1 MNYILI
7 DTSYLIFYRFYALIQ
22 WWKFANSDVELGN
35 PEDNKDFCDKFQKSM
50 ADSVKTIR
58 KLLKLHDTKRVKHEI
73 ISFAAY
79 DCPRLNIWRHELYSE
94 YKGTREKDDK
104 FMIGKFFK
112 MVYRE
117 NLMEQAGCS
126 HIIEE
131 DGLEADDIVAIMKK
145 YLRNREP
152 DCQIYIITN
161 DMDYLQL
168 WDSRCDIVNL
178 RGLRLIDKPN
188 SYPEAD
194 KNLFIKILVG
204 DKSDNISPVFKK
216 CSIKEAEELYENPEK
231 LDAKL
236 KEEDAYEKIL
246 INKTII
252 DFDEIPEEY
261 VDRVYEKLDASM
273 LMSSPT

>member
-1 MNYILI
+1 
-7 DTSYLIFYRFYALIQ
+7 
-22 WWKFANSDVELGN
+22 
-35 PEDNKDFCDKFQKSM
+35 
-50 ADSVKTIR
+50 
-58 KLLKLHDTKRVKHEI
+58 
-73 ISFAAY
+73 
-79 DCPRLNIWRHELYSE
+79 
-94 YKGTREKDDK
+94 
-104 FMIGKFFK
+104 
-112 MVYRE
+112 
-117 NLMEQAGCS
+117 MEQAGCS
-126 HIIEE
+126 HIIEG

-152 DCQIYIITN
+152 ECQIYIITN

-168 WDSRCDIVNL
+168 WDSQCDIVNL

-261 VDRVYEKLDASM
+261 VERVYEKLDASM